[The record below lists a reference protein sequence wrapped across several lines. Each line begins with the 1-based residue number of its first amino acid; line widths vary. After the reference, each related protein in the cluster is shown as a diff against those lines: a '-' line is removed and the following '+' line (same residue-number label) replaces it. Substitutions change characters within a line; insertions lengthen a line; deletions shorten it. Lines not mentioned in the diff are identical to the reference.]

1 MRERLTLFASGLVA
15 GDALMGIGV
24 AVLVVSGLSETIGL
38 RSPASGGWEDIAT
51 LLPFAL
57 LFAGFV
63 SYGRKVS

>member
-1 MRERLTLFASGLVA
+1 MRERLTLVASGLVA

-24 AVLVVSGLSETIGL
+24 AVLVVSGLADTIGL
-38 RSPASGGWEDIAT
+38 RSPGSGGWEDVAT

-63 SYGRKVS
+63 AYGRKVS